1 MILLL
6 DLWILL
12 NNPLI
17 FQIILLYYI
26 IFIFYSNTMAE
37 KKETQEIKTLFQ
49 KLLQLQ
55 SKNIAVEKNGKNS
68 FFKDWKWQ
76 PSSYVVLDDIMNAYK
91 VPLSECWLFVYN
103 FIRTDDETNYVVTRI
118 VDSDN
123 EDKFI
128 ENIFPIAKLWTPQ
141 AMGSAVSY
149 GKRYNIWALLCIATE
164 VDADGNN
171 APEIKKVE
179 LKEWEVFQ
187 KIIIAIKEWKWTIEQ
202 VKSKYIISEEIENKI
217 LELTSNKW

>member
-1 MILLL
+1 
-6 DLWILL
+6 
-12 NNPLI
+12 
-17 FQIILLYYI
+17 
-26 IFIFYSNTMAE
+26 MAE
-37 KKETQEIKTLFQ
+37 KKEETKTLFQ

-55 SKNIAVEKNGKNS
+55 SMNVKVEKNGKNS
-68 FFKDWKWQ
+68 YFKDAKWQ

-91 VPLSECWLFVYN
+91 EPLSECWLFVYN
-103 FIRTDDETNYVVTRI
+103 FIRVDTEVNYVVTRI

-164 VDADGNN
+164 VDADGND
-171 APEIKKVE
+171 APEIKKEKLTSTVIDK
-179 LKEWEVFQ
+179 LKE
-187 KIIIAIKEWKWTIEQ
+187 AIKSWNYTKTFQECIDDLSK
-202 VKSKYIISEEIENKI
+202 KYIVSDEQKKIVEWFYTNAGEIVQEA
-217 LELTSNKW
+217 E